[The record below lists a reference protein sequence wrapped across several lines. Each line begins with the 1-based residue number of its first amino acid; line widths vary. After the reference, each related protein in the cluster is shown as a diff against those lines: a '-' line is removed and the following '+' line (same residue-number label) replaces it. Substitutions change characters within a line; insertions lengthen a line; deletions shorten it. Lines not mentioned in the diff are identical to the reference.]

1 MTLRFKMGSGVNHF
15 KVLVING
22 VLEKGKRG
30 GGGGGTFDWTGE
42 AGTGKLGHNTL

>member
-30 GGGGGTFDWTGE
+30 GGGGGGLLIGRE
-42 AGTGKLGHNTL
+42 KRGRAN